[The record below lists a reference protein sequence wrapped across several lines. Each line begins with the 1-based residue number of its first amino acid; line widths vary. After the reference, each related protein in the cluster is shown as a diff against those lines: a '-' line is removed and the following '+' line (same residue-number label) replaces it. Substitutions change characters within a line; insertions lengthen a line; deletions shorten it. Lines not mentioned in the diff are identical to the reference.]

1 MFFIFQK
8 ISKKQAFLYS
18 CHYTINHN
26 EYEDKNENRSHR
38 YDINRPWFRHE
49 HKYSKY
55 KKCLTIMMP
64 ICN

>member
-1 MFFIFQK
+1 MNMK
-8 ISKKQAFLYS
+8 IKMK
-18 CHYTINHN
+18 
-26 EYEDKNENRSHR
+26 NRSHR

-55 KKCLTIMMP
+55 KKCHTIMMP

>member
-1 MFFIFQK
+1 MNMK
-8 ISKKQAFLYS
+8 IKMK
-18 CHYTINHN
+18 
-26 EYEDKNENRSHR
+26 NRSHR
-38 YDINRPWFRHE
+38 YDINRTWFRNE